1 MNRRTLFYQILAVS
15 ILCLLLVGLAVSLK
29 VFTPKATS
37 HRITFRVESSGGIA
51 FITFM
56 DSKNSQKDRLQ
67 VSTPWERS
75 YINPSGTQVYVT
87 AGNPTQMG
95 SIKCYLKIDGK
106 TWKTDSATIPN
117 DSVACAGIV
126 P

>member
-1 MNRRTLFYQILAVS
+1 MNRRTLFFQILGVS
-15 ILCLLLVGLAVSLK
+15 ILCIVLLAIFVSLK

-51 FITFM
+51 QITY
-56 DSKNSQKDRLQ
+56 KDNNHFQNEREQ
-67 VSTPWERS
+67 VTTPWERS
-75 YINPSGTQVYVT
+75 WDNPSGTEVYVT

-95 SIKCYLKIDGK
+95 TIKCYLKVDGK
-106 TWKTDSATIPN
+106 TWKSDVANSPD